1 MSVSLSDLQRMATAS
16 YSYNPPKNISNY
28 QLVASTPTLKI
39 YVNGYTAIVAV
50 RGTETTNREDLQAD
64 AEALRGRLGQ
74 SNRAR
79 KDLDFMMNF
88 KRAYPNYQYI
98 GVGHSL
104 GGAILDLFLQAH
116 LISRAISYNPLVQ
129 PQDLGGNP
137 LHHRIYHEGDFLY
150 KLFGYKIP
158 GIEVRKTK
166 NSMWS
171 MLFNQTIPFYDSL
184 KNHQLDTFI
193 GGAY

>member
-1 MSVSLSDLQRMATAS
+1 MKNRIAKHLKPPFKLSAESVRLAGREVS
-16 YSYNPPKNISNY
+16 I
-28 QLVASTPTLKI
+28 KI
-39 YVNGYTAIVAV
+39 PFETKIRDIKGKRKTV

-88 KRAYPNYQYI
+88 KKAYPNYQYI